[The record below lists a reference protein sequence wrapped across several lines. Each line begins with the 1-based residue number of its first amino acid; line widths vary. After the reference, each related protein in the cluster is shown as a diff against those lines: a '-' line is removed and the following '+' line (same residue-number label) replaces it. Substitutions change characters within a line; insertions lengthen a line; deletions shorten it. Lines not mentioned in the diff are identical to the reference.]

1 MSVPGVL
8 TRETGVSGFLTP
20 EDGSLR
26 PPEVRSK
33 IDTQAEAAA
42 LLQVDGR
49 TVRRWLEGT
58 RPTPKVAVE
67 RLRTWAYALDQTAQA
82 IIMGMGVPAV
92 LLLYRRTWEWR
103 NQNPLDYPTIST
115 RIWKNRPKRA
125 LAISIAWQPFPNE
138 NDPPQG
144 GSIPRNLGPRDQGLR
159 CREHQS
165 IYIDPLIR
173 HETNHGVASDTA
185 SAKKDA
191 ISRSST

>member
-1 MSVPGVL
+1 MQSNRISANT
-8 TRETGVSGFLTP
+8 TRRLKTGGQRLAR
-20 EDGSLR
+20 EIGRLR
-26 PPEVRSK
+26 PK
-33 IDTQAEAAA
+33 IQKI
-42 LLQVDGR
+42 
-49 TVRRWLEGT
+49 
-58 RPTPKVAVE
+58 TPQ
-67 RLRTWAYALDQTAQA
+67 RLRDVSLTLGNVAPILSNRISLTEIGLAGWGAR
-82 IIMGMGVPAV
+82 I
-92 LLLYRRTWEWR
+92 RTWEWR